1 MKKYTLGKVKKIFKC
16 DICEKEINET
26 TVMIPSV
33 EKPRQ
38 MCRRCGRIWFDGI
51 RCQEEFK
58 QLK

>member
-26 TVMIPSV
+26 MEMRLSV

-38 MCRRCGRIWFDGI
+38 MCRRCGDTWFKGLTSI
-51 RCQEEFK
+51 LNEN
-58 QLK
+58 